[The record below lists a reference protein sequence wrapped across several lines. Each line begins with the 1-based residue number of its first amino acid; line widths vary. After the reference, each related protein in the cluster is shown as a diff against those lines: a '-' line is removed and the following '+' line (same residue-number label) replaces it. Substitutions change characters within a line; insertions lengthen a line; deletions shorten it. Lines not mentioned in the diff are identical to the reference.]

1 MQNVNA
7 SKNQKKYA
15 DLVGVMIVLQSKI
28 NQYLED
34 NGIGEEL
41 DHTKTGRVIR
51 ESIMMIEEVVQ
62 ELSSDAKE
70 LVKFAYELRR
80 QDTEDRYSMGF
91 LSGQVKPPTL
101 VDIIM
106 SNKWSTQE
114 NRMTVD

>member
-1 MQNVNA
+1 M
-7 SKNQKKYA
+7 
-15 DLVGVMIVLQSKI
+15 
-28 NQYLED
+28 
-34 NGIGEEL
+34 

-114 NRMTVD
+114 NKMTVDENTWFSIKSGDKFLQYKN